1 MSKEIIVF
9 YHRLDDYLKNLSL
22 TSFTIINI
30 LLVAMF
36 FFRLLLPVYVQLLLF
51 MLPPMLCF
59 ALSIKNERHNYYL
72 LVILGMLIW
81 IIGLIIFH
89 VIEDKFLGL
98 DLSVFIVNTNMV
110 ENLFRL
116 LIFSIFALIGLLLV
130 RFAYQGKKPIT
141 ALVFIP
147 VGLLMFADGLFGH
160 VLSSF
165 MVIAMTIWLVG
176 MLFHEKFLK
185 NYTINIGIG
194 VILLVG
200 FELLS
205 HHENQQSEQIAK
217 MFLIEVEDY
226 HRIHDIYP
234 HEEKE
239 GNDNKVIYHMV
250 SPYDKTIKPYPVLYW
265 RDHKNPYCRHQ
276 FDFEKRAWYGFCSD

>member
-1 MSKEIIVF
+1 MSKEIIAF

-30 LLVAMF
+30 LLVAVF
-36 FFRLLLPVYVQLLLF
+36 FFRLLLPIYVQLFLF
-51 MLPPMLCF
+51 MLPPMLGF
-59 ALSIKNERHNYYL
+59 VLVMKNKKHNYHLL
-72 LVILGMLIW
+72 LVLGVVIW
-81 IIGLIIFH
+81 IVGLIILN
-89 VIEDKFLGL
+89 VIDDKLLGF
-98 DLSVFIVNTNMV
+98 DLVIFKVNTDVV
-110 ENLFRL
+110 ENFFRL
-116 LIFSIFALIGLLLV
+116 LTFGIFALISLSLV
-130 RFAYQGKKPIT
+130 RLAHQDKKPLT

-147 VGLLMFADGLFGH
+147 VGVLMFADGLFGYI
-160 VLSSF
+160 LSGIV
-165 MVIAMTIWLVG
+165 MVAMMVWLVG
-176 MLFHEKFLK
+176 GLFHEKFLK

-194 VILLVG
+194 MILLVG

-205 HHENQQSEQIAK
+205 HHENQQSEQIAN
-217 MFLIEVEDY
+217 MFLSEVEDY

-250 SPYDKTIKPYPVLYW
+250 SPYDKTIKSYPVLYW